1 MPDSTGTRRGVAV
14 APAAPSEGRTSSPV
28 AHATAVAFCS
38 DAPTDEQLGCGVRS
52 VCSSPAAPALAAA
65 ASLGGAVADGAS
77 AAALGGGESTAT
89 SCSLAYGPSSQP
101 VSFLRSQHGHHARL
115 RRARHQRSSAAV
127 AAPPMRAARSTAGRM
142 VLGHGVPNWIARWL
156 QGLLLLAMLTMDGDD
171 MSGCARGG
179 CDGGGRAIRG
189 AGGGGSGGEDEA
201 ARCKLEGCG
210 IGGADGCG
218 DGGSGTGDCGGGR
231 GGATCRN
238 SISARSSSRCG
249 LVKHAASLTIARRS
263 CA

>member
-1 MPDSTGTRRGVAV
+1 MARRGLRSAIFGFYVALWV
-14 APAAPSEGRTSSPV
+14 LSHLLIYASRQAGAPS
-28 AHATAVAFCS
+28 FN
-38 DAPTDEQLGCGVRS
+38 
-52 VCSSPAAPALAAA
+52 
-65 ASLGGAVADGAS
+65 
-77 AAALGGGESTAT
+77 AT
-89 SCSLAYGPSSQP
+89 SVVLLTESVKLLLA
-101 VSFLRSQHGHHARL
+101 L
-115 RRARHQRSSAAV
+115 
-127 AAPPMRAARSTAGRM
+127 
-142 VLGHGVPNWIARWL
+142 
-156 QGLLLLAMLTMDGDD
+156 GLLLLAMLTMDGDD
-171 MSGCARGG
+171 ISGCARGG
-179 CDGGGRAIRG
+179 CDGGGRAVRG